1 MTADK
6 HHFDALIA
14 TAKLELE
21 RAHRGALS
29 IEAGEIRRGLELALT
44 ALREATGE
52 AAETK
57 EAAAPEPTTLAELQA
72 TLTTALAELDG
83 GQLSGMEANIEAAR
97 QRLDAATS

>member
-29 IEAGEIRRGLELALT
+29 IEAGEIRRGLELTLA
-44 ALREATGE
+44 ALRDA
-52 AAETK
+52 AAE
-57 EAAAPEPTTLAELQA
+57 EAGTPDPAILAELQT
-72 TLTTALAELDG
+72 TLTTALAELEQ
-83 GQLSGMEANIEAAR
+83 GQLSGMEARIEAAR
-97 QRLDAATS
+97 HRLDATTAG

>member
-1 MTADK
+1 MTPEE

-44 ALREATGE
+44 ALREA
-52 AAETK
+52 AAEELGTPDP
-57 EAAAPEPTTLAELQA
+57 ATLAELQ
-72 TLTTALAELDG
+72 TSLTAALNELDQ
-83 GQLSGMEANIEAAR
+83 GQLSGMEARIEAAR
-97 QRLDAATS
+97 HRLDATS

>member
-29 IEAGEIRRGLELALT
+29 IEAGEIRRGMELALT
-44 ALREATGE
+44 ALREAAAGE
-52 AAETK
+52 AGIPDPA
-57 EAAAPEPTTLAELQA
+57 TLTGLRE

-83 GQLSGMEANIEAAR
+83 GQLSGMEARIEAAR
-97 QRLDAATS
+97 HRLDAATAG

>member
-29 IEAGEIRRGLELALT
+29 IEAGEIRRGMELALT
-44 ALREATGE
+44 ALREA
-52 AAETK
+52 AAE
-57 EAAAPEPTTLAELQA
+57 EAGTPDPATLTELRE

-83 GQLSGMEANIEAAR
+83 GQLSGMEARIEAAR
-97 QRLDAATS
+97 HRLDAADAG